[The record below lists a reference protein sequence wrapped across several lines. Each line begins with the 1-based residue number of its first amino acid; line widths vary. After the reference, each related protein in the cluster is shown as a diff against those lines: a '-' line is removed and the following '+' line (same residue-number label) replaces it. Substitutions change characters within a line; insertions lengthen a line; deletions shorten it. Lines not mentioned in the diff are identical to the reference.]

1 MDSGPIREV
10 EEQVLSNVRI
20 VRGEVRACQR
30 CGSGDLRIPG
40 LRDGAMVGEGQELAK
55 WVCLS
60 CGLMAVPLLFD
71 DEAAR
76 AAYAASRARELSKGM
91 PPWPQSGWP
100 SIRRPKDKG
109 PGQ

>member
-1 MDSGPIREV
+1 M
-10 EEQVLSNVRI
+10 
-20 VRGEVRACQR
+20 RACQR

-60 CGLMAVPLLFD
+60 CGLMAVPMLFD

-76 AAYAASRARELSKGM
+76 AAYAAARAKELTKGM
-91 PPWPQSGWP
+91 PSWPQSGWP
-100 SIRRPKDKG
+100 SLRRPKDKEPRQKDNW